1 METPGLPRCEP
12 KGSGCRSPESCRCA
26 GAVRDVADSRW
37 PTWRGGCLLQ
47 RGGSGGSSGPGGQRG
62 GVVQQVF
69 QLLVEDIIEEVQVL
83 VEKEQGKLPSK
94 EPEEKSEEQGREHP
108 RKGASSDQPPL
119 EVELSSP
126 NKKHP
131 TAYLRLQRKDRQR
144 RKCPLSQRSAIIQG
158 IPGLWAKA
166 VSLVSLLRGPMLRR
180 MRTNRSR
187 RRSRCQ
193 GICQLTERA

>member
-1 METPGLPRCEP
+1 M
-12 KGSGCRSPESCRCA
+12 
-26 GAVRDVADSRW
+26 
-37 PTWRGGCLLQ
+37 
-47 RGGSGGSSGPGGQRG
+47 
-62 GVVQQVF
+62 F

-193 GICQLTERA
+193 GICQLTERAPGELVGKGIGHQGSCDFHSRSASTAYESFYLYVSEQMSMEGSVWPTSE